1 LPQEIVRIPCRCRSC
16 TVLKM
21 WTRVWGSSSNEHQHS
36 VYDFCVKAQTR
47 RTWRKCW
54 SGQDT
59 SRTSRVLV
67 PAIYLSCKE
76 IDDNIGHPELIIITM
91 FYSREIHVR
100 MFRIMLRDIKGL
112 FLVSNLPNKQVPA
125 IAATLSETSNWFF
138 GSAGNFVSVLKVLV
152 LIRRPMLLSCLL
164 AWTNV

>member
-1 LPQEIVRIPCRCRSC
+1 
-16 TVLKM
+16 
-21 WTRVWGSSSNEHQHS
+21 
-36 VYDFCVKAQTR
+36 
-47 RTWRKCW
+47 
-54 SGQDT
+54 
-59 SRTSRVLV
+59 
-67 PAIYLSCKE
+67 
-76 IDDNIGHPELIIITM
+76 M